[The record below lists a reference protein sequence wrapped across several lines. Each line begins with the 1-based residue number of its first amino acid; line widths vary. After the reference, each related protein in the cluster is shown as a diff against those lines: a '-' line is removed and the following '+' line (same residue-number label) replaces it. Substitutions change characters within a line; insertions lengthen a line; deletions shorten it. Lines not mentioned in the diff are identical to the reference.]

1 MPGGNITKYLILG
14 LGIWTLY
21 YAWRGIVPSGHEVGK
36 RMRARTRFIFLLGGA
51 LLTGLGIALWREH

>member
-1 MPGGNITKYLILG
+1 MPRGNITKYLILG

-21 YAWRGIVPSGHEVGK
+21 YAWRGIVPSGHEVGR
-36 RMRARTRFIFLLGGA
+36 RMRARTRFIFWLGGA